1 MKATSELDKILTALI
16 FLNKSKVKNK
26 VDFQIRGAILR
37 RPYCENPK
45 FASSQDYEVIRLRDL
60 YHNWPLKNNME
71 QSVSAIIKAEL
82 CNYDPSVNWF
92 LEDCPINLGILKAM
106 HATLHFNAILFIS
119 VPNEEI
125 ISQAVEGH
133 WDNDEVVLELS
144 HSDHALSSIRSFF
157 HEKGCQIYEVK
168 SAFGESIDAQISQLI
183 KDHLVGLRK
192 LEQQME
198 TVECRT
204 DYKADNEENLFI
216 TYCASKISQDMLK
229 RFSEILEAISAT
241 FVDQLQKVL
250 SKLRHQ
256 RLNIVEHLCE
266 CRRTLLTYL
275 RRPSNR
281 QALVDSWQKELNAM
295 PLELLEDDVTKAE
308 RHLRLH
314 ELVFQLRELT
324 EERRDDN
331 LTHLRDFVGH
341 NEWHANERTNLMNN
355 YCLLLQIELD
365 RWQDRNRVVEMF
377 FPSTDDT
384 NEGKLEDQR
393 NQNYYR
399 LPMLKPPGLFTTEQS
414 LSQTADLKAKRRQ
427 PPKDEL
433 SESKVQ
439 TITYTTED
447 FKTDDETDRPQLLF
461 VTSATLTACEML
473 PLTHEDATAK
483 AKEVKKVKQSLE
495 KKKAGEKAQRSRG
508 KKDLTPPQ
516 PNQYLLGSQL
526 KPKEP
531 ELAFLYEIATCA
543 LKVVQLRLTEEQ
555 TKLGMYVDDNGDP
568 LPCKEELPKSQDTT
582 SSRSTKTV
590 KKVKKTAPTPELIK
604 EPEQSEKPKVEK
616 AIRLNLLKD
625 EAERTALR
633 LQLIRDVGLE
643 ILATFQGDV
652 VHFQNEGTQWIDAE
666 YRGFQKSITK
676 LEEYV
681 QEKIERGESLE
692 YRLLIAD
699 NDPFYVSQEVVF
711 TPQRLVNLHPFD
723 QVIDGSPQPE
733 NDSFGNLSKL
743 VDQFR
748 REAPHGCICE
758 KLFVELMTDKW
769 ECDPM
774 ELAKAFIVPQGT
786 KSTGLSVVS
795 SVDWRRFIVAA
806 AMRMLNSS
814 SDQMW
819 ESLSVLRRT
828 VHEMAKSTLVGLR
841 LPTEEVKK
849 ITSSEGVKLDSRVW
863 DLLLSLFEAPGE
875 EGQMVEMDDLMLSL
889 AASGYSSP
897 FDSLVRSLAA
907 LQTPAL
913 PLPTPQTTQA
923 LHNLFNYPEAGQKP
937 KEDFKVSKEVVQKI
951 MDYVQTFIGSK
962 GCFPSDTRL
971 REMELKEAFGGARST
986 ETPIHLLLHQSQF
999 RALSEDTIGTVSN

>member
-37 RPYCENPK
+37 RPYCENP
-45 FASSQDYEVIRLRDL
+45 
-60 YHNWPLKNNME
+60 N
-71 QSVSAIIKAEL
+71 
-82 CNYDPSVNWF
+82 NYDPSVNWF

-216 TYCASKISQDMLK
+216 TYCASKISQ
-229 RFSEILEAISAT
+229 
-241 FVDQLQKVL
+241 
-250 SKLRHQ
+250 
-256 RLNIVEHLCE
+256 
-266 CRRTLLTYL
+266 
-275 RRPSNR
+275 
-281 QALVDSWQKELNAM
+281 ELNAM

-531 ELAFLYEIATCA
+531 ELAFLYEIAT
-543 LKVVQLRLTEEQ
+543 
-555 TKLGMYVDDNGDP
+555 
-568 LPCKEELPKSQDTT
+568 S
-582 SSRSTKTV
+582 
-590 KKVKKTAPTPELIK
+590 PTPELIK

>member
-1 MKATSELDKILTALI
+1 MKATPELDKILTALI
-16 FLNKSKVKNK
+16 LLNKSEVENK

-45 FASSQDYEVIRLRDL
+45 FASSQDYEVIRLMDL

-82 CNYDPSVNWF
+82 CKYDPSVNWF

-133 WDNDEVVLELS
+133 WDNDEVVLELA
-144 HSDHALSSIRSFF
+144 HSDHALSSIGSFF
-157 HEKGCQIYEVK
+157 REKGCQIYEVK
-168 SAFGESIDAQISQLI
+168 SAFGGSIDAQISQLI
-183 KDHLVGLRK
+183 KDHLDGLRK

-198 TVECRT
+198 TAECRT

-216 TYCASKISQDMLK
+216 TYYASKISQ
-229 RFSEILEAISAT
+229 
-241 FVDQLQKVL
+241 
-250 SKLRHQ
+250 
-256 RLNIVEHLCE
+256 
-266 CRRTLLTYL
+266 
-275 RRPSNR
+275 
-281 QALVDSWQKELNAM
+281 ELNAM

-377 FPSTDDT
+377 FTSTDDT

-399 LPMLKPPGLFTTEQS
+399 LPMLKPPGLSITEQS
-414 LSQTADLKAKRRQ
+414 LSQTAYLKTKRRQ

-433 SESKVQ
+433 SEGKVQ
-439 TITYTTED
+439 TVTYTTED

-473 PLTHEDATAK
+473 PLTYEDATAK
-483 AKEVKKVKQSLE
+483 AKEVKKAKQSLE

-508 KKDLTPPQ
+508 KKDLPPPQ

-568 LPCKEELPKSQDTT
+568 LPCKEELSKSQDTT

-633 LQLIRDVGLE
+633 LQLIRDVGLQ
-643 ILATFQGDV
+643 ILATFHGDI

-666 YRGFQKSITK
+666 YQGFQKSITR

-795 SVDWRRFIVAA
+795 SVDWRRFVVAA

-819 ESLSVLRRT
+819 ESLSILRRT

-849 ITSSEGVKLDSRVW
+849 ITSSEGVKLDSRVC

-913 PLPTPQTTQA
+913 PLPIPQTTQA

-999 RALSEDTIGTVSN
+999 RALSEDTTGTVSN